1 MGLVIPYTESLVRVT
16 ATRPINKAATVTAT
30 ATATAGETAAMK
42 MGALER
48 PKRAC

>member
-30 ATATAGETAAMK
+30 ATAGETAAMK